1 MKETPYKLL
10 EDDQKKKVGKNN
22 EAKMTLYNA
31 LSHKEYERIF
41 MCKTAKDVW
50 HTLIITHQGNSQVKN
65 YKIDLLTSEYEKSQ
79 SQMKKRLIAASHNSM
94 LLAKVTAIKESK
106 DLTTLPLDEII
117 GNLKVYETILEGD
130 DVASKPIKEK
140 VMPIALKAN
149 ITRGQTSSNSTCQ
162 EESDEEEEINLMA
175 KNFGK
180 LLRKGVKK
188 HDKFNICKE
197 KTKGGESSRR
207 ERGCY
212 NYGNKNHLISDCPK
226 LKRNKAFIGVDW
238 SDGDEPQND
247 ATCLMEIDSQEE
259 VYVAQPPGFVDFQ
272 KPNHVYKLKK
282 ALYGLKQAPKAWTM
296 SNSKG
301 SVNKGEMEES
311 SKKLKRKFETMKVRS
326 LKMLLDII
334 SKMNRK
340 LEDEKV
346 KRNDKGKEKVNDF

>member
-10 EDDQKKKVGKNN
+10 EDDQKKKLGKNN
-22 EAKMTLYNA
+22 ESKMTLYNA
-31 LSHKEYERIF
+31 LSR
-41 MCKTAKDVW
+41 
-50 HTLIITHQGNSQVKN
+50 NSQVKN
-65 YKIDLLTSEYEKSQ
+65 YKIDLLTQEYEKFSI
-79 SQMKKRLIAASHNSM
+79 SNEETIDSGFTHDSM

-188 HDKFNICKE
+188 HDKFNICKV
-197 KTKGGESSRR
+197 KTKGGE
-207 ERGCY
+207 
-212 NYGNKNHLISDCPK
+212 
-226 LKRNKAFIGVDW
+226 LKTNKARLVAQGYNQQERIDYNETYAPVARLESIRNLLAYACCYMFKLFQMDVKSAFLNGV
-238 SDGDEPQND
+238 
-247 ATCLMEIDSQEE
+247 IDEE

-282 ALYGLKQAPKAWTM
+282 ALYGLKQAPKAGTM

-311 SKKLKRKFETMKVRS
+311 SKKLKRKFETMKKARMESREMLLSIHHS
-326 LKMLLDII
+326 LKMILDII

-340 LEDEKV
+340 LEDEKI
-346 KRNDKGKEKVNDF
+346 KSNDKGKEKVNDF